1 MILRLCVERYVSFR
15 KQPLFLYIRHIRN
28 NLHMFSASGESFC
41 AVVRT
46 GAGICFP
53 ADGCTRG
60 YCRADTYVCIGF
72 RRNREAAGNV
82 PADLFQQPLPSFPF
96 MRKDATH
103 VDTQRCETGGV
114 TKIPPPPGGGE
125 IMCLKY
131 CMIEWCAMSKSSFCE
146 NITGRLFLRLL
157 PTNPAPASSQQRGV
171 TRFSLLCNKS

>member
-46 GAGICFP
+46 GPGSVFRLTVAQG
-53 ADGCTRG
+53 
-60 YCRADTYVCIGF
+60 DTAVPIYVCIGF

-103 VDTQRCETGGV
+103 VDAQRCETGGV

>member
-1 MILRLCVERYVSFR
+1 MFPKGNSRFFCISGTSAITCTCFR
-15 KQPLFLYIRHIRN
+15 RAANPFAL
-28 NLHMFSASGESFC
+28 SSG
-41 AVVRT
+41 R
-46 GAGICFP
+46 GGICFP
-53 ADGCTRG
+53 ADGCTGG
-60 YCRADTYVCIGF
+60 YCRTDTYVCIGF

-103 VDTQRCETGGV
+103 VDAQRCETGGV

-157 PTNPAPASSQQRGV
+157 PTNPAPTSSQQRGV

>member
-15 KQPLFLYIRHIRN
+15 KQPLFLYIRHIR
-28 NLHMFSASGESFC
+28 
-41 AVVRT
+41 T

-53 ADGCTRG
+53 ADGCTGG
-60 YCRADTYVCIGF
+60 YCRTDTYVCIGF

-96 MRKDATH
+96 MRRDATH
-103 VDTQRCETGGV
+103 VDAQRCETGGV

-157 PTNPAPASSQQRGV
+157 PTNAPASSQQRGV

>member
-1 MILRLCVERYVSFR
+1 MILRLCVERYVSER

-28 NLHMFSASGESFC
+28 NLHMFSASGESFY

-53 ADGCTRG
+53 ADGCTGG
-60 YCRADTYVCIGF
+60 YCRTDICLHRFPPKSGGCRQCSCRFVSATASVVSFYANGRNSCRYAALQN
-72 RRNREAAGNV
+72 RRSHEN
-82 PADLFQQPLPSFPF
+82 P
-96 MRKDATH
+96 
-103 VDTQRCETGGV
+103 
-114 TKIPPPPGGGE
+114 PPPPGGRE